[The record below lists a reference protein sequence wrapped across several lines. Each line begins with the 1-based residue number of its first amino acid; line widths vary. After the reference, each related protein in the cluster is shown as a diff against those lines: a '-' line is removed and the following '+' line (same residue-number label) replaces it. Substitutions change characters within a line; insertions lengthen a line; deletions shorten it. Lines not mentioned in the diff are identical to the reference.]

1 MSDKYIVTLHTAD
14 GNHTIQEV
22 TDEDP
27 EPFRDLVEKAS
38 TPGYAIEY
46 SQVSNNSI
54 TVEKQSK

>member
-1 MSDKYIVTLHTAD
+1 MSDKYIVTQHTAD
-14 GNHTIQEV
+14 GNNTIQV

-38 TPGYAIEY
+38 TTGYAIEY
-46 SQVSNNSI
+46 SEVSNNSI